1 MLLCAGMTSVT
12 ERLDQ
17 PVDTVPDLFFTVA
30 VNRKIL
36 SEELTK
42 KFNPLV
48 VKVHS
53 ATNMPTEPIHYELLR
68 ARLVAACRYG
78 C

>member
-1 MLLCAGMTSVT
+1 MLAGMTTVT
-12 ERLDQ
+12 ERLDS
-17 PVDTVPDLFFTVA
+17 PVDTVPDLFFTVS

-36 SEELTK
+36 SEELTR

-53 ATNMPTEPIHYELLR
+53 ATKMPSQPVSYEHLR
-68 ARLVAACRYG
+68 SR
-78 C
+78 